1 MSKIIGIDLGTT
13 NSCVSVMEGKE
24 PVVIPNSEGKR
35 TTPSV
40 IAFVDGG
47 EIKVGDPAKRQAVTN
62 PTKTVYSVKRFM
74 GNKFSESNIEDVT
87 VQLYGSSKDVLIKLK
102 DEEIFKKN
110 NINNFLNDIFSDE
123 SFTISK
129 LEYVGAQVGS
139 ELREKGEWAMLIALF
154 SILIYVAIRFELIY
168 GLGAITALI
177 HDVII
182 TLGVFSLFELTFD
195 LSVLAAILAVIGYS
209 LNDSIVV
216 FDRIRE
222 NNIILRKL
230 SILDVLDK
238 SINQTLSRTLV
249 TSLTTL
255 LVIISLLIFGGDAVK
270 NFSIAMFIGII
281 VGTYSSIFVA
291 STSLSYF
298 GIQRPEDS

>member
-1 MSKIIGIDLGTT
+1 MFRIVKDLDIKFMNIRRIPLMISAFLIIISLSSIGLKGFNFGIDFSSGYIVQLKFDNQVTVVDVQ
-13 NSCVSVMEGKE
+13 NKLYKNNLNDVS
-24 PVVIPNSEGKR
+24 
-35 TTPSV
+35 
-40 IAFVDGG
+40 
-47 EIKVGDPAKRQAVTN
+47 
-62 PTKTVYSVKRFM
+62 
-74 GNKFSESNIEDVT
+74 
-87 VQLYGSSKDVLIKLK
+87 VQLYGSSSEILIKLR
-102 DEEIFKKN
+102 DEEIFKKI
-110 NINNFLNDIFSDE
+110 NINNYINETFKSDA
-123 SFTISK
+123 FIITK

-139 ELREKGEWAMLIALF
+139 ELRDKGEWAMLIALF
-154 SILIYVAIRFELIY
+154 SILIYVALRFELIY
-168 GLGAITALI
+168 GLGAISALV

-182 TLGVFSLFELTFD
+182 TLGVFSFFNLTFD

-230 SILDVLDK
+230 SIFDVLDK

-255 LVIISLLIFGGDAVK
+255 LVIISLLIFGGNAVE
-270 NFSIAMFIGII
+270 NFSIAMLIGII
-281 VGTYSSIFVA
+281 VGTYSSIFIA

-298 GIQRPEDS
+298 GITRPEEN

>member
-1 MSKIIGIDLGTT
+1 MLRLIKDIDIKFMAIRRMPIFISSTLLIICLASIVIKGFNFGIDFSSGYIVQLKFDKQISIV
-13 NSCVSVMEGKE
+13 NIE
-24 PVVIPNSEGKR
+24 
-35 TTPSV
+35 
-40 IAFVDGG
+40 
-47 EIKVGDPAKRQAVTN
+47 
-62 PTKTVYSVKRFM
+62 
-74 GNKFSESNIEDVT
+74 NKFSESNIEDVT

-222 NNIILRKL
+222 NNVILRKL

>member
-1 MSKIIGIDLGTT
+1 MLRLIKDIDIKFMAIRRIPMFLSSILLIICLASIVIKGFNFGIDFSSGYIVQLKFDKQISIV
-13 NSCVSVMEGKE
+13 NIE
-24 PVVIPNSEGKR
+24 
-35 TTPSV
+35 
-40 IAFVDGG
+40 
-47 EIKVGDPAKRQAVTN
+47 
-62 PTKTVYSVKRFM
+62 
-74 GNKFSESNIEDVT
+74 NKFSESNIEDVT

-110 NINNFLNDIFSDE
+110 NINNFLNDTFSDE

>member
-1 MSKIIGIDLGTT
+1 MLRLIKDIDIKFMAIRRIPMFLSSLLVVICLASILLKGFNFGIDFSSGYIVQLKFDKQISIV
-13 NSCVSVMEGKE
+13 NIE
-24 PVVIPNSEGKR
+24 
-35 TTPSV
+35 
-40 IAFVDGG
+40 
-47 EIKVGDPAKRQAVTN
+47 
-62 PTKTVYSVKRFM
+62 
-74 GNKFSESNIEDVT
+74 NKFSESNIEDVT

-110 NINNFLNDIFSDE
+110 NINNFLNDTFSDE

>member
-1 MSKIIGIDLGTT
+1 MLRLIKDIDIKFMAIRRIPMFLSSILIIICLASIILKGFNFGIDFSSGYIVQLKFDKQISIV
-13 NSCVSVMEGKE
+13 NIEK
-24 PVVIPNSEGKR
+24 
-35 TTPSV
+35 
-40 IAFVDGG
+40 
-47 EIKVGDPAKRQAVTN
+47 
-62 PTKTVYSVKRFM
+62 
-74 GNKFSESNIEDVT
+74 KFSESNIEDVT

-110 NINNFLNDIFSDE
+110 NINNFLNDTFSDE

-154 SILIYVAIRFELIY
+154 SILLYVAIRFELIY

-270 NFSIAMFIGII
+270 NFSVAMFIGII

>member
-1 MSKIIGIDLGTT
+1 MFRIVKDLDIKFMNIRRIPLMISAFLIIISLSSIGLKGFNFGIDFSSGYIVQLKFDNQVTVADVQ
-13 NSCVSVMEGKE
+13 NKLYENNLKDVS
-24 PVVIPNSEGKR
+24 
-35 TTPSV
+35 
-40 IAFVDGG
+40 
-47 EIKVGDPAKRQAVTN
+47 
-62 PTKTVYSVKRFM
+62 
-74 GNKFSESNIEDVT
+74 
-87 VQLYGSSKDVLIKLK
+87 VQLYGSNSEILIKLR
-102 DEEIFKKN
+102 DEELFKKT
-110 NINNFLNDIFSDE
+110 NINNYINETFKSDA
-123 SFTISK
+123 FIITK

-139 ELREKGEWAMLIALF
+139 ELRDKGEWAMLIALF
-154 SILIYVAIRFELIY
+154 SILIYVALRFELIY
-168 GLGAITALI
+168 GLGAISALV

-182 TLGVFSLFELTFD
+182 TLGVFSFFNLTFD

-230 SILDVLDK
+230 SIFDVLDK

-255 LVIISLLIFGGDAVK
+255 LVIISLLIFGGNAVE
-270 NFSIAMFIGII
+270 NFSIAMLIGII
-281 VGTYSSIFVA
+281 VGTYSSIFIA

-298 GIQRPEDS
+298 GITRPEEN

>member
-1 MSKIIGIDLGTT
+1 MLRILKNTDIKFMSLKKIPVALSSILLVISLLSIIFKGFNFGIDFSSGYIVQLKF
-13 NSCVSVMEGKE
+13 NQQISVLD
-24 PVVIPNSEGKR
+24 I
-35 TTPSV
+35 
-40 IAFVDGG
+40 
-47 EIKVGDPAKRQAVTN
+47 Q
-62 PTKTVYSVKRFM
+62 
-74 GNKFSESNIEDVT
+74 NKFSQKNIDDVS
-87 VQLYGSSKDVLIKLK
+87 VQLYGSSKDILLKLK
-102 DEEIFKKN
+102 DDKLFQQK
-110 NINNFLNDIFSDE
+110 NINNYLNEIFSDN

-129 LEYVGAQVGS
+129 LEYVGSQVGS

-154 SILIYVAIRFELIY
+154 SILIYVAMRFELIY

-182 TLGVFSLFELTFD
+182 TLGIFSFFDLTFD
-195 LSVLAAILAVIGYS
+195 LSVLAAVLAVIGYS

-222 NNIILRKL
+222 NNIVLRKL
-230 SILDVLDK
+230 SIVDVLDK

-255 LVIISLLIFGGDAVK
+255 LVIFSLLIFGGDAVR
-270 NFSIAMFIGII
+270 NFSIAMFIGIV

-291 STSLSYF
+291 SASLSYF
-298 GIQRPEDS
+298 GIKRPEES

>member
-1 MSKIIGIDLGTT
+1 MFRLIKESDIKFMSIRKIPIIISALLIIISLSSMIFKGFNFGIDFSSGYIVQLKFEEPT
-13 NSCVSVMEGKE
+13 SVLNIEK
-24 PVVIPNSEGKR
+24 
-35 TTPSV
+35 
-40 IAFVDGG
+40 
-47 EIKVGDPAKRQAVTN
+47 
-62 PTKTVYSVKRFM
+62 
-74 GNKFSESNIEDVT
+74 KFFDNNIEDVT

-102 DEEIFKKN
+102 DEDIFKKD
-110 NINNFLNDIFSDE
+110 NINNFLSNIFVGSE
-123 SFTISK
+123 YTISK

-182 TLGVFSLFELTFD
+182 TLGFFSLFSLTFD

-230 SILDVLDK
+230 SIFDVLNK

-255 LVIISLLIFGGDAVK
+255 LVIISLLLFGGDAVK
-270 NFSIAMFIGII
+270 NFSIAMLIGII
-281 VGTYSSIFVA
+281 IGTYSSIFVA
-291 STSLSYF
+291 SSSLSYF
-298 GIQRPEDS
+298 GIKRPEES

>member
-1 MSKIIGIDLGTT
+1 MLRLIKDIDIKFMAIRRMPMFLSSILVIICLTSIALKGFNFGIDFSSGYIVQLKFDKQISIV
-13 NSCVSVMEGKE
+13 NIE
-24 PVVIPNSEGKR
+24 
-35 TTPSV
+35 
-40 IAFVDGG
+40 
-47 EIKVGDPAKRQAVTN
+47 
-62 PTKTVYSVKRFM
+62 
-74 GNKFSESNIEDVT
+74 NKFSEFNIEDVT

-110 NINNFLNDIFSDE
+110 NINNFLNDTFSDE

-182 TLGVFSLFELTFD
+182 TLGVFSIFELTFD

>member
-1 MSKIIGIDLGTT
+1 MLRILKNTDIKFMSLKKIPVTLSSILLVISLFSIIFKGFNFGIDFSSGYIVQLKF
-13 NSCVSVMEGKE
+13 NQQISVLD
-24 PVVIPNSEGKR
+24 I
-35 TTPSV
+35 
-40 IAFVDGG
+40 
-47 EIKVGDPAKRQAVTN
+47 Q
-62 PTKTVYSVKRFM
+62 
-74 GNKFSESNIEDVT
+74 NKFSQNNIDDVS
-87 VQLYGSSKDVLIKLK
+87 VQLYGSSKDILLKLK
-102 DEEIFKKN
+102 DDELFQQK
-110 NINNFLNDIFSDE
+110 NINNYLNEIFSDNT
-123 SFTISK
+123 FTISK
-129 LEYVGAQVGS
+129 LEYVGSQVGS

-154 SILIYVAIRFELIY
+154 SILIYVAMRFELIY

-182 TLGVFSLFELTFD
+182 TLGIFSFFDLTFD

-222 NNIILRKL
+222 NNIVLRKL
-230 SILDVLDK
+230 SIVDVLDK

-255 LVIISLLIFGGDAVK
+255 LVIFSLLIFGGDAVR
-270 NFSIAMFIGII
+270 NFSIAMFIGIV

-291 STSLSYF
+291 SASLSYF
-298 GIQRPEDS
+298 GIKRPEES

>member
-1 MSKIIGIDLGTT
+1 MFRLIKESDIKFMSIRKIPIIISALLIIISLSSMIFKGFNFGIDFSSGYIVQLKFEEPT
-13 NSCVSVMEGKE
+13 SVLNIEK
-24 PVVIPNSEGKR
+24 
-35 TTPSV
+35 
-40 IAFVDGG
+40 
-47 EIKVGDPAKRQAVTN
+47 
-62 PTKTVYSVKRFM
+62 
-74 GNKFSESNIEDVT
+74 KFFDNNIEDVT

-102 DEEIFKKN
+102 DEDIFKKD
-110 NINNFLNDIFSDE
+110 NINNFLSNIFAGSE
-123 SFTISK
+123 YTISK

-182 TLGVFSLFELTFD
+182 TLGFFSLFSLTFD

-230 SILDVLDK
+230 SIFDVLNK

-255 LVIISLLIFGGDAVK
+255 LVIISLLLFGGDAVK
-270 NFSIAMFIGII
+270 NFSIAMLIGII
-281 VGTYSSIFVA
+281 IGTYSSIFVA
-291 STSLSYF
+291 SSSLSYF
-298 GIQRPEDS
+298 GIKRPEES

>member
-1 MSKIIGIDLGTT
+1 MFRIVKDLDIKFMNMRKIPLMISAFLIIISLSSIGLKGFNFGIDFSSGYIVQLKFDNQVTVADVQ
-13 NSCVSVMEGKE
+13 NKLYKNNLNDVS
-24 PVVIPNSEGKR
+24 
-35 TTPSV
+35 
-40 IAFVDGG
+40 
-47 EIKVGDPAKRQAVTN
+47 
-62 PTKTVYSVKRFM
+62 
-74 GNKFSESNIEDVT
+74 
-87 VQLYGSSKDVLIKLK
+87 VQLYGSSSEILIKLR
-102 DEEIFKKN
+102 DEEIFKKT
-110 NINNFLNDIFSDE
+110 NINKYINETFKSDA
-123 SFTISK
+123 FIITK

-139 ELREKGEWAMLIALF
+139 ELRDKGEWAMLIALF
-154 SILIYVAIRFELIY
+154 SILIYVALRFELIY
-168 GLGAITALI
+168 GLGAISALV

-182 TLGVFSLFELTFD
+182 TLGVFSFFNLTFD

-230 SILDVLDK
+230 SIFDVLDK

-255 LVIISLLIFGGDAVK
+255 LVIISLLIFGGNAVE
-270 NFSIAMFIGII
+270 NFSIAMLIGII
-281 VGTYSSIFVA
+281 VGTYSSIFIA

-298 GIQRPEDS
+298 GITRPEEN

>member
-1 MSKIIGIDLGTT
+1 MLRLIKDIDIKFMAIRRMPLFISSILLIICLASIVMKGFNFGIDFSSGYIVQLKFDKQISIV
-13 NSCVSVMEGKE
+13 NIE
-24 PVVIPNSEGKR
+24 
-35 TTPSV
+35 
-40 IAFVDGG
+40 
-47 EIKVGDPAKRQAVTN
+47 
-62 PTKTVYSVKRFM
+62 
-74 GNKFSESNIEDVT
+74 NKFSESNIEDVT

>member
-1 MSKIIGIDLGTT
+1 MFRIVKDLDIKFMSIRRIPLMISAFLIIISLSSIGLKGFNFGIDFSSGYIVQLKFDNQVTVADVQ
-13 NSCVSVMEGKE
+13 NKLYKNNLNDVS
-24 PVVIPNSEGKR
+24 
-35 TTPSV
+35 
-40 IAFVDGG
+40 
-47 EIKVGDPAKRQAVTN
+47 
-62 PTKTVYSVKRFM
+62 
-74 GNKFSESNIEDVT
+74 
-87 VQLYGSSKDVLIKLK
+87 VQLYGSNSEILIKLR
-102 DEEIFKKN
+102 DEELFKKT
-110 NINNFLNDIFSDE
+110 NINNYINETFKSDA
-123 SFTISK
+123 FIITK

-139 ELREKGEWAMLIALF
+139 ELRDKGEWAMLIALF
-154 SILIYVAIRFELIY
+154 SILIYVALRFELIY
-168 GLGAITALI
+168 GLGAISALV

-182 TLGVFSLFELTFD
+182 TLGVFSFFNLTFD

-230 SILDVLDK
+230 SIFDVLDK

-255 LVIISLLIFGGDAVK
+255 LVIISLLIFGGNAVE
-270 NFSIAMFIGII
+270 NFSIAMLIGII
-281 VGTYSSIFVA
+281 VGTYSSIFIA

-298 GIQRPEDS
+298 GITRPEEN

>member
-1 MSKIIGIDLGTT
+1 MFRIVKDLDIKFMNIRRIPLMISAFLIIISLSSIGLKGFNFGIDFSSGYIVQLKFDNQVTVADVQ
-13 NSCVSVMEGKE
+13 NKLYENNLNDVS
-24 PVVIPNSEGKR
+24 
-35 TTPSV
+35 
-40 IAFVDGG
+40 
-47 EIKVGDPAKRQAVTN
+47 
-62 PTKTVYSVKRFM
+62 
-74 GNKFSESNIEDVT
+74 
-87 VQLYGSSKDVLIKLK
+87 VQLYGSNSEILVKLR
-102 DEEIFKKN
+102 DEELFKKT
-110 NINNFLNDIFSDE
+110 NINNYINETFKSDA
-123 SFTISK
+123 FIITK

-139 ELREKGEWAMLIALF
+139 ELRDKGEWAMLIALF
-154 SILIYVAIRFELIY
+154 SILIYVALRFELIY
-168 GLGAITALI
+168 GLGAISALV

-182 TLGVFSLFELTFD
+182 TLGVFSFFNLTFD

-230 SILDVLDK
+230 SIFDVLDK

-255 LVIISLLIFGGDAVK
+255 LVIISLLIFGGNAVE
-270 NFSIAMFIGII
+270 NFSIAMLIGII
-281 VGTYSSIFVA
+281 VGTYSSIFIA

-298 GIQRPEDS
+298 GITRPEEN

>member
-1 MSKIIGIDLGTT
+1 MLRLIKDIDIKFMAIRRMPIFISSILLIICLASIVIKGFNFGIDFSSGYIVQLKFDKQISIV
-13 NSCVSVMEGKE
+13 NIE
-24 PVVIPNSEGKR
+24 
-35 TTPSV
+35 
-40 IAFVDGG
+40 
-47 EIKVGDPAKRQAVTN
+47 
-62 PTKTVYSVKRFM
+62 
-74 GNKFSESNIEDVT
+74 NKFSESNIEDVT

-110 NINNFLNDIFSDE
+110 NINNFLNDTFSDE

-182 TLGVFSLFELTFD
+182 TLGVFSLFDLTFD

>member
-1 MSKIIGIDLGTT
+1 MLRILKNTDIKFMSLKKIPVALSSILLVISLFSIIFKGFNFGIDFSSGYIVQLKF
-13 NSCVSVMEGKE
+13 NQQISVLD
-24 PVVIPNSEGKR
+24 I
-35 TTPSV
+35 
-40 IAFVDGG
+40 
-47 EIKVGDPAKRQAVTN
+47 Q
-62 PTKTVYSVKRFM
+62 
-74 GNKFSESNIEDVT
+74 NKFSQNNIDDVS
-87 VQLYGSSKDVLIKLK
+87 VQLYGSSKDILLKLK
-102 DEEIFKKN
+102 DDKLFQQK
-110 NINNFLNDIFSDE
+110 NINNYLNEIFADNT
-123 SFTISK
+123 FTISK
-129 LEYVGAQVGS
+129 LEYVGSQVGS

-154 SILIYVAIRFELIY
+154 SILIYVAMRFELIY

-182 TLGVFSLFELTFD
+182 TLGIFSFFDLTFD

-222 NNIILRKL
+222 NNIVLRKL
-230 SILDVLDK
+230 SIVDVLDK

-255 LVIISLLIFGGDAVK
+255 LVIFSLLIFGGDAVR
-270 NFSIAMFIGII
+270 NFSIAMFIGIV

-291 STSLSYF
+291 SASLSYF
-298 GIQRPEDS
+298 GIKRPEES

>member
-1 MSKIIGIDLGTT
+1 MFRIVKDLDIKFMNIRRIPLMISTFLIIISLSSIGLKGFNFGIDFSSGYIVQLKFDNQVTVADVQ
-13 NSCVSVMEGKE
+13 NKLYENNLNDVS
-24 PVVIPNSEGKR
+24 
-35 TTPSV
+35 
-40 IAFVDGG
+40 
-47 EIKVGDPAKRQAVTN
+47 
-62 PTKTVYSVKRFM
+62 
-74 GNKFSESNIEDVT
+74 
-87 VQLYGSSKDVLIKLK
+87 VQLYGSNSEILIKLR
-102 DEEIFKKN
+102 DEELFKKT
-110 NINNFLNDIFSDE
+110 NINNYINETFKSDA
-123 SFTISK
+123 FIITK

-139 ELREKGEWAMLIALF
+139 ELRDKGEWAMLIALF
-154 SILIYVAIRFELIY
+154 SILIYVALRFELIY
-168 GLGAITALI
+168 GLGAISALV

-182 TLGVFSLFELTFD
+182 TLGVFSFFNLTFD

-230 SILDVLDK
+230 SIFDVLDK

-255 LVIISLLIFGGDAVK
+255 LVIISLLIFGGNAVE
-270 NFSIAMFIGII
+270 NFSIAMLIGII
-281 VGTYSSIFVA
+281 VGTYSSIFIA

-298 GIQRPEDS
+298 GITRPEEN

>member
-1 MSKIIGIDLGTT
+1 MLRLIKDIDIKFMAIRRMPMFLSSILLIICLASIILKGFNFGIDFSSGYIVQLKFDKQISIV
-13 NSCVSVMEGKE
+13 NIE
-24 PVVIPNSEGKR
+24 
-35 TTPSV
+35 
-40 IAFVDGG
+40 
-47 EIKVGDPAKRQAVTN
+47 
-62 PTKTVYSVKRFM
+62 
-74 GNKFSESNIEDVT
+74 NKFSESNIEDVT

-102 DEEIFKKN
+102 DEEIFKNN
-110 NINNFLNDIFSDE
+110 NINNFLNDAFSDE

-182 TLGVFSLFELTFD
+182 TLGFFSLFELTFD

-298 GIQRPEDS
+298 GIQRPEDN

>member
-1 MSKIIGIDLGTT
+1 MFRIIKDLDIKFMNMTKFPLIISSLLLVISLLSISIKGFNFGIDFSSGYIVQLKFDNQVT
-13 NSCVSVMEGKE
+13 V
-24 PVVIPNSEGKR
+24 
-35 TTPSV
+35 
-40 IAFVDGG
+40 F
-47 EIKVGDPAKRQAVTN
+47 KVQEKLSSSGLSD
-62 PTKTVYSVKRFM
+62 S
-74 GNKFSESNIEDVT
+74 T
-87 VQLYGSSKDVLIKLK
+87 VQLYGSSNDVLIKLK
-102 DEEIFKKN
+102 DEKIFEKV
-110 NINNFLNDIFSDE
+110 NINNQLIKIFKDE
-123 SFTISK
+123 QFEIVK
-129 LEYVGAQVGS
+129 LEYVGAQVGG

-154 SILIYVAIRFELIY
+154 SILIYVAMRFELIY

-182 TLGVFSLFELTFD
+182 TLGVFSLFHLTFD

-216 FDRIRE
+216 FDRVRE
-222 NNIILRKL
+222 NNIILRKMT
-230 SILDVLDK
+230 ILDVLNK

-270 NFSIAMFIGII
+270 NFSIAMLLGII
-281 VGTYSSIFVA
+281 IGTYSSIFIA

-298 GIQRPEDS
+298 GIERPKQS

>member
-1 MSKIIGIDLGTT
+1 MLRLIKDIDIKFMAIRKIPMFLSSILLVICLASIILKGFNFGIDFSSGYIVQLKFDKQISIV
-13 NSCVSVMEGKE
+13 NIE
-24 PVVIPNSEGKR
+24 
-35 TTPSV
+35 
-40 IAFVDGG
+40 
-47 EIKVGDPAKRQAVTN
+47 
-62 PTKTVYSVKRFM
+62 
-74 GNKFSESNIEDVT
+74 NKFSESNIEDVT

-102 DEEIFKKN
+102 DEEIFKNN
-110 NINNFLNDIFSDE
+110 NINNFLNDAFSDE

-298 GIQRPEDS
+298 GIQRPEDN

>member
-1 MSKIIGIDLGTT
+1 MFRIVKDLDIKFMSIRRIPLMISAFLIIISLSSIGLKGFNFGIDFSSGYIVQLKFDNQVTVADVQ
-13 NSCVSVMEGKE
+13 NKLYENNLNDVS
-24 PVVIPNSEGKR
+24 
-35 TTPSV
+35 
-40 IAFVDGG
+40 
-47 EIKVGDPAKRQAVTN
+47 
-62 PTKTVYSVKRFM
+62 
-74 GNKFSESNIEDVT
+74 
-87 VQLYGSSKDVLIKLK
+87 VQLYGSNSEILIKLR
-102 DEEIFKKN
+102 DEELFKKT
-110 NINNFLNDIFSDE
+110 NINNYINETFKSDA
-123 SFTISK
+123 FIITK

-139 ELREKGEWAMLIALF
+139 ELRDKGEWAMLIALF
-154 SILIYVAIRFELIY
+154 SILIYVALRFELIY
-168 GLGAITALI
+168 GLGAISALV

-182 TLGVFSLFELTFD
+182 TLGVFSFFNLTFD

-230 SILDVLDK
+230 SIFDVLDK

-255 LVIISLLIFGGDAVK
+255 LVIISLLIFGGNAVE
-270 NFSIAMFIGII
+270 NFSIAMLIGII
-281 VGTYSSIFVA
+281 VGTYSSIFIA

-298 GIQRPEDS
+298 GITRPEEN

>member
-1 MSKIIGIDLGTT
+1 MLRLIKDIDIKFMAIRKMPIFISSILLIICLASIIIKGFNFGIDFSSGYIVQLKFDKQISIV
-13 NSCVSVMEGKE
+13 NIE
-24 PVVIPNSEGKR
+24 
-35 TTPSV
+35 
-40 IAFVDGG
+40 
-47 EIKVGDPAKRQAVTN
+47 
-62 PTKTVYSVKRFM
+62 
-74 GNKFSESNIEDVT
+74 NKFSESNIEDVT
-87 VQLYGSSKDVLIKLK
+87 VQLYGSSIDVLIKLK

>member
-1 MSKIIGIDLGTT
+1 MLRLIKDIDIKFKAIRRIPMFLSSILVIICLASIALKGFNFGIDFSSGYIVQLKFDKQISIV
-13 NSCVSVMEGKE
+13 NIE
-24 PVVIPNSEGKR
+24 
-35 TTPSV
+35 
-40 IAFVDGG
+40 
-47 EIKVGDPAKRQAVTN
+47 
-62 PTKTVYSVKRFM
+62 
-74 GNKFSESNIEDVT
+74 NKFSESNIEDVT

-110 NINNFLNDIFSDE
+110 NINNFLNDTFSDE

>member
-1 MSKIIGIDLGTT
+1 MLRLIKDIDIKFMAIRRMPMFLSSILVVICLASIILKGFNFGIDFSSGYIVQLKFD
-13 NSCVSVMEGKE
+13 NQISIVNIE
-24 PVVIPNSEGKR
+24 
-35 TTPSV
+35 
-40 IAFVDGG
+40 
-47 EIKVGDPAKRQAVTN
+47 
-62 PTKTVYSVKRFM
+62 
-74 GNKFSESNIEDVT
+74 NKFSESNIEDVT
-87 VQLYGSSKDVLIKLK
+87 VQLYGSSRDILIKLK

-110 NINNFLNDIFSDE
+110 NINNFLNDTFSDE

>member
-1 MSKIIGIDLGTT
+1 MLRLIKDIDIKFMAIRKMPIFISSILLIICLASIVIKGFNFGIDFSSGYIVQLKFDEQISIV
-13 NSCVSVMEGKE
+13 NIE
-24 PVVIPNSEGKR
+24 
-35 TTPSV
+35 
-40 IAFVDGG
+40 
-47 EIKVGDPAKRQAVTN
+47 
-62 PTKTVYSVKRFM
+62 
-74 GNKFSESNIEDVT
+74 NKFSESNIEDVT

-110 NINNFLNDIFSDE
+110 NINNFLNDTFSDE

-281 VGTYSSIFVA
+281 IGTYSSIFVA

>member
-1 MSKIIGIDLGTT
+1 MLRLIKDIDIKFMAIRRIPMFLSSILVVICLASIILKGFNFGIDFSSGYIVQLKFDKQISIV
-13 NSCVSVMEGKE
+13 NIE
-24 PVVIPNSEGKR
+24 
-35 TTPSV
+35 
-40 IAFVDGG
+40 
-47 EIKVGDPAKRQAVTN
+47 
-62 PTKTVYSVKRFM
+62 
-74 GNKFSESNIEDVT
+74 NKFSESNIEDVT

-110 NINNFLNDIFSDE
+110 NINNFLNDTFSNE

-154 SILIYVAIRFELIY
+154 SILIYVAMRFELIY

>member
-1 MSKIIGIDLGTT
+1 MLRLIKDIDIKFMAIRRMPIFISSILIIICLASIILKGFNFGIDFSSGYIVQLKFDKQISIV
-13 NSCVSVMEGKE
+13 NIE
-24 PVVIPNSEGKR
+24 
-35 TTPSV
+35 
-40 IAFVDGG
+40 
-47 EIKVGDPAKRQAVTN
+47 
-62 PTKTVYSVKRFM
+62 
-74 GNKFSESNIEDVT
+74 NKFSESNIEDVT